1 MIDPGTLLGI
11 AVVTA
16 ATVFNRC
23 AGFFLMRLVPITPR
37 VRRILDCLPGS
48 VLVAMLAP
56 GAAKGDIA
64 TIAGL
69 ATALVSAK
77 LVRSD
82 IVPVASAM
90 AVAAGLR
97 AMLG

>member
-56 GAAKGDIA
+56 GAVKGDIA

-69 ATALVSAK
+69 AAALISAK

-82 IVPVASAM
+82 IVPVVSAM

-97 AMLG
+97 AILG